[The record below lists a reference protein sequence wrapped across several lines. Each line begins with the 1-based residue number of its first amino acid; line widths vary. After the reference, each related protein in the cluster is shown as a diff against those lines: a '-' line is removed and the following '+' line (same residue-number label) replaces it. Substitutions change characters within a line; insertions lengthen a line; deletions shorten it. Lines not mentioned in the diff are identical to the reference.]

1 MTLTNEE
8 EVGNIIMSLKNN
20 SSVGIDEI
28 PTKLIKLNV
37 IIFAKIICYLINK
50 TIKDAEYPEIFKT
63 GKIIPIHKKGDKT
76 DMNNYRP
83 ISILSNIGEIFD
95 KVIYIRL
102 T

>member
-37 IIFAKIICYLINK
+37 IIFAKIMLPYKQN
-50 TIKDAEYPEIFKT
+50 
-63 GKIIPIHKKGDKT
+63 H
-76 DMNNYRP
+76 
-83 ISILSNIGEIFD
+83 
-95 KVIYIRL
+95 
-102 T
+102 